1 MESYTMFLDW
11 KNQYHETDYTTR
23 SRFNAIPIKLP
34 MVSVT
39 ELEQK
44 ISQFVCKHKRFQR
57 DKATLRK
64 KTSYK
69 NQPS

>member
-1 MESYTMFLDW
+1 MPYSWTGRIHIVKVTILPKATY
-11 KNQYHETDYTTR
+11 
-23 SRFNAIPIKLP
+23 RFNAIPIKLP